1 MKPLFLLSLF
11 FLSFQVNCQMLFFQ
25 DIYHGGVTG
34 DGYTSFNSPA
44 TDTLSIHIPPGCN
57 IRKAILFVNTERLK
71 TGFDVEKSFIF
82 NNVLL
87 STSNLHSV
95 ESFYSTNSTYA
106 VIENILYSD
115 VSTLISP
122 DDSIIVICPPL
133 DQSETI
139 EQTHFQQFYLAL
151 LYENPN
157 LPLVSTSFY
166 LNNKDCSMIMNYNF
180 SNLNQFIGMNDFGFT
195 FVGLQFCD
203 TSLDGSFVKV
213 NNNPI
218 GLVGGRESITELM
231 CSGVRGA
238 FYYENNQLYG
248 LDNDT
253 PDSLMSGLDALCNI
267 QPYMVN
273 DAQFS
278 VQFEYQN
285 GIPNGSKSN
294 PIYELF
300 TAYSTPCDTFTVAL
314 PSDTVICQG
323 ATLPLHVSG
332 GSRVEWS
339 PTIGLSCY
347 DCYDPVFV
355 GDSSQHY
362 FIRFWNTDS
371 CSVVRPLHIGVDP
384 LPYFGDVEV
393 TPSNCGTSNGELNVE
408 AAPSTQGPF
417 SYAWN
422 GTAPQP
428 SSVFANL
435 PAGANHV
442 TISDRFGCSH
452 DTTVLVPEINP
463 STAAFTTTPTA
474 GMAPLEVQI
483 DNLSTAATH
492 FSWWVNN
499 QNQGNTLPS
508 FVCDTSG
515 TYTFTLIAWQFDPSC
530 ADTTSLSII
539 VSPGIIIPTA
549 FTPDNDQVNDVWD
562 ILFLDQNYPKN
573 KVFVYDR
580 WGKLLYE
587 SYPGFYYLHPW
598 NGAFKDEALPVG
610 SYYYIIQFNDEAT
623 EERRGV
629 VSIVRE

>member
-1 MKPLFLLSLF
+1 MKPLLLISLF
-11 FLSFQVNCQMLFFQ
+11 FLSFEVNCQTLFYQ
-25 DIYHGGVTG
+25 DVFRGGVIG
-34 DGYTSFNSPA
+34 DGYTCFNYPA
-44 TDTLSIHIPPGCN
+44 TDTLSIHIPPGSS

-71 TGFDVEKSFIF
+71 NGFDVERTFSI
-82 NNVLL
+82 NNVVF
-87 STSNLHSV
+87 STSNLTSV
-95 ESFYSTNSTYA
+95 EHFNSFVSTFE
-106 VIENILYSD
+106 VIENTLSID

-122 DDSIIVICPPL
+122 DDSIVIICPPL
-133 DQSETI
+133 VQSETI
-139 EQTHFQQFYLAL
+139 EQTRFQQFYLTL

-157 LPLVSTSFY
+157 LPLVSASIY
-166 LNNKDCSMIMNYNF
+166 LNNQDCSMFMNYNF
-180 SNLNQFIGMNDFGFT
+180 SNLNQINGLYDIGFT
-195 FVGLQFCD
+195 FVGLHFCD
-203 TSLDGSFVKV
+203 NTMDGSFIKV

-218 GLVGGRESITELM
+218 GSVGGIENSFG

-253 PDSLMSGLDALCNI
+253 PDSLMSGLDALCDI

-294 PIYELF
+294 PIFELF
-300 TAYSTPCDTFTVAL
+300 TVYSTPCDTFSVAL

-332 GSRVEWS
+332 GNRVEWS
-339 PTIGLSCY
+339 PAIGLSCY
-347 DCYDPVFV
+347 DCYDPVFI

-384 LPYFGDVEV
+384 LPYFGGVSI
-393 TPSNCGTSNGELNVE
+393 TPSNCGTSNGELNIA
-408 AAPSTQGPF
+408 AAPSSQGPF

-422 GTAPQP
+422 WTAIQT
-428 SSVFANL
+428 SNVFTNL
-435 PAGANHV
+435 PAGANYV
-442 TISDRFGCSH
+442 SITDRFGCSH
-452 DTTVLVPEINP
+452 DTTVLIPEINP
-463 STAAFTTTPTA
+463 TTAAFTIDPSS
-474 GMAPLEVQI
+474 GMAPLEVNI
-483 DNLSTAATH
+483 SNLSTSSTH
-492 FSWWVNN
+492 FSWLLNN
-499 QNQGNTLPS
+499 QNVGNSLSS

-515 TYTFTLIAWQFDPSC
+515 TYTITLIAWQFDPSC
-530 ADTTSLSII
+530 ADTTSLSIA

-580 WGKLLYE
+580 WGQMVYE

-598 NGAFKDEALPVG
+598 NGAYKGEALPVG
-610 SYYYIIQFNDEAT
+610 SYYYIIQFNDEASD
-623 EERRGV
+623 ERKGV

>member
-1 MKPLFLLSLF
+1 MGQLLYY
-11 FLSFQVNCQMLFFQ
+11 Q
-25 DIYHGGVTG
+25 DIFHGGVTG
-34 DGYTSFNSPA
+34 DGYSSVNLVQK
-44 TDTLSIHIPPGCN
+44 DTLQLHFAPGSS
-57 IRKAILFVNTERLK
+57 IRKAILFVNANKRSNGL
-71 TGFDVEKSFIF
+71 DVNWEFGL
-82 NNVLL
+82 NNVTL
-87 STSNLHSV
+87 SP
-95 ESFYSTNSTYA
+95 
-106 VIENILYSD
+106 NINEAEMYFNYFFGQTQMIGKSMAID
-115 VSTLISP
+115 VTELIST
-122 DDSIIVICPPL
+122 DNSLIIVEPPVG
-133 DQSETI
+133 QSDLITN
-139 EQTHFQQFYLAL
+139 TRFDQFYLL
-151 LYENPN
+151 VYYENPTM
-157 LPLVSTSFY
+157 PLVSTSIY
-166 LNNKDCSMIMNYNF
+166 LNNQDCSMFMNYNF
-180 SNLNQFIGMNDFGFT
+180 SNLNQINEMNDIGFT
-195 FVGLQFCD
+195 FVGMDFCN
-203 TSLDGSFVKV
+203 TTFDGSFVKV

-218 GLVGGRESITELM
+218 GLVGGIESTTELG
-231 CSGVRGA
+231 CTGVRGA

-253 PDSLMSGLDALCNI
+253 PDSLMSGLDALCDI

-294 PIYELF
+294 PIFELF
-300 TAYSTPCDTFTVAL
+300 TAYSTPCDTFSVAL

-323 ATLPLHVSG
+323 AALPLHVSG
-332 GSRVEWS
+332 GNRVEWS
-339 PTIGLSCY
+339 PAIGLSCY
-347 DCYDPVFV
+347 DCYDPVFI

-362 FIRFWNTDS
+362 FIRLWNTDS

-393 TPSNCGTSNGELNVE
+393 TPSNCGTSNGELNIA
-408 AAPSTQGPF
+408 AAPSSQGPF
-417 SYAWN
+417 LYAWN
-422 GTAPQP
+422 GTAIQT
-428 SSVFANL
+428 SNVFTNL
-435 PAGANHV
+435 PAGANYV
-442 TISDRFGCSH
+442 SITDRFGCSH
-452 DTTVLVPEINP
+452 DTTVLIPEINP
-463 STAAFTTTPTA
+463 TTAAFTIDPSS
-474 GMAPLEVQI
+474 GMVPLEVNI
-483 DNLSTAATH
+483 SNLSTSSTH
-492 FSWWVNN
+492 YSWLLNN
-499 QNQGNTLPS
+499 QNLGNSLSS

-515 TYTFTLIAWQFDPSC
+515 TYTITVIAWQFDPSC
-530 ADTTSLSII
+530 ADTTSLSIM

-623 EERRGV
+623 EERKGV

>member
-1 MKPLFLLSLF
+1 MKPLLLISLF
-11 FLSFQVNCQMLFFQ
+11 FLSFEVNCQTLFYQ
-25 DIYHGGVTG
+25 DVFRGGVTG
-34 DGYTSFNSPA
+34 DGYTCFNYPA
-44 TDTLSIHIPPGCN
+44 TDTLSIHIPTGSS

-71 TGFDVEKSFIF
+71 NGLDVERTFSI
-82 NNVLL
+82 NNVVFSISNLTSVERFNSFL
-87 STSNLHSV
+87 STF
-95 ESFYSTNSTYA
+95 E
-106 VIENILYSD
+106 VIESTLSID

-122 DDSIIVICPPL
+122 DDSIVIICPPL
-133 DQSETI
+133 VQSETI
-139 EQTHFQQFYLAL
+139 EQTRFQQFYLTL

-157 LPLVSTSFY
+157 LPLISASIY
-166 LNNKDCSMIMNYNF
+166 LNNQDCSMFMNYNF
-180 SNLNQFIGMNDFGFT
+180 SNLNQINGIYDIGFT
-195 FVGLQFCD
+195 FVGLHFCD
-203 TSLDGSFVKV
+203 TTMDGSFVKV

-218 GLVGGRESITELM
+218 GLVGGRESITELG

-253 PDSLMSGLDALCNI
+253 PDSLMSGLDALCDI

-294 PIYELF
+294 PIFELF
-300 TAYSTPCDTFTVAL
+300 TVYSTPCDTFSVAL

-332 GSRVEWS
+332 GNRVEWS
-339 PTIGLSCY
+339 PAIGLSCY
-347 DCYDPVFV
+347 DCYDPVFI

-371 CSVVRPLHIGVDP
+371 CSVVRPLHIGVDH

-393 TPSNCGTSNGELNVE
+393 TPSNCGTSNGELNIA
-408 AAPSTQGPF
+408 AAPSSQGPF

-422 GTAPQP
+422 GTAIQTTN
-428 SSVFANL
+428 VFTNL
-435 PAGANHV
+435 PAGANYV
-442 TISDRFGCSH
+442 SITDRFGCSH
-452 DTTVLVPEINP
+452 DTTVLIPEINP
-463 STAAFTTTPTA
+463 TTAAFTIDPSS
-474 GMAPLEVQI
+474 GMAPLEVNI
-483 DNLSTAATH
+483 SNLSTTATH

-515 TYTFTLIAWQFDPSC
+515 TYTITLIARQFDPSC

-539 VSPGIIIPTA
+539 VSPGIIVPTA

-580 WGKLLYE
+580 WGTLLYE

-598 NGAFKDEALPVG
+598 NGALNDEALPVG

-623 EERRGV
+623 VERRGV

>member
-1 MKPLFLLSLF
+1 MKPLFCLF
-11 FLSFQVNCQMLFFQ
+11 ILFLSFHLNSQILFYQ
-25 DIYHGGVTG
+25 DVFHGGVTG
-34 DGYTSFNSPA
+34 DGYNSGNLTS
-44 TDTLSIHIPPGCN
+44 TDTLRISLDSSSS
-57 IRKAILFVNTERLK
+57 IRKAFLFVHFAQTVAGNPTDRIFNFNGSEMKAIFNQRIVEFNVTNGFLE
-71 TGFDVEKSFIF
+71 GILVFDVSNFISSSDEQY
-82 NNVLL
+82 LITAPMGQEL
-87 STSNLHSV
+87 SPVNT
-95 ESFYSTNSTYA
+95 TY
-106 VIENILYSD
+106 
-115 VSTLISP
+115 
-122 DDSIIVICPPL
+122 
-133 DQSETI
+133 
-139 EQTHFQQFYLAL
+139 FQYYLFVCF
-151 LYENPN
+151 ENPL
-157 LPLVSTSFY
+157 LPIIATSVV
-166 LNNKDCSMIMNYNF
+166 LNNMDSQHTLNF
-180 SNLNQFIGMNDFGFT
+180 PFMELNTINLTCDVGFT
-195 FVGLQFCD
+195 FVGNSMCD
-203 TSLDGSFVKV
+203 TSQDGSYLKI
-213 NNNPI
+213 NNIPV
-218 GLVGGRESITELM
+218 GLLGGDESSSELG
-231 CSGVRGA
+231 CSGVRGS
-238 FYYENNQLYG
+238 FSYYNNQLYG

-253 PDSLMSGLDALCNI
+253 PDALVNGNDALCEISSFFNSTN
-267 QPYMVN
+267 QF
-273 DAQFS
+273 DASFS
-278 VQFEYQN
+278 YQN
-285 GIPNGSKSN
+285 PNAFLVSAQSN
-294 PIYELF
+294 PIFELF

-339 PTIGLSCY
+339 PAIGLSCY
-347 DCYDPVFV
+347 DCYDPVFI

-408 AAPSTQGPF
+408 AAPSAQGPF

-435 PAGANHV
+435 PAGANHI

-515 TYTFTLIAWQFDPSC
+515 TYTITLIAWQFDPSC

-573 KVFVYDR
+573 KVFIYDR